1 MLGRFKKT
9 EAVGAPE
16 FLVAGLGNPEK
27 KYTLTRHN
35 SGFLCVD
42 FLAEKH
48 GFKINK
54 LKFKAVIADTVINSH
69 RCIVMKPQTYMNL
82 SGESLREWVNY
93 YKLDPE
99 TEMIVI
105 YDDIDLEPGQI
116 RIRKKGSAG
125 GHNGIKSIIAQLGTQ
140 NFYRIKVGVGAKP
153 RGWDLADYVLGRFSS
168 DERIAVD
175 KAICDAADAVE
186 MILRDG
192 IESAM
197 NHYNRKNKQEQQE

>member
-69 RCIVMKPQTYMNL
+69 RN
-82 SGESLREWVNY
+82 EAA
-93 YKLDPE
+93 
-99 TEMIVI
+99 
-105 YDDIDLEPGQI
+105 DLYEFKRRG
-116 RIRKKGSAG
+116 RKGC
-125 GHNGIKSIIAQLGTQ
+125 
-140 NFYRIKVGVGAKP
+140 
-153 RGWDLADYVLGRFSS
+153 GRF
-168 DERIAVD
+168 
-175 KAICDAADAVE
+175 
-186 MILRDG
+186 L
-192 IESAM
+192 
-197 NHYNRKNKQEQQE
+197 

>member
-54 LKFKAVIADTVINSH
+54 LKFKAFS
-69 RCIVMKPQTYMNL
+69 RY
-82 SGESLREWVNY
+82 G
-93 YKLDPE
+93 YKLAPLHCNE
-99 TEMIVI
+99 AA
-105 YDDIDLEPGQI
+105 DLYEFKRRG
-116 RIRKKGSAG
+116 RKGC
-125 GHNGIKSIIAQLGTQ
+125 
-140 NFYRIKVGVGAKP
+140 
-153 RGWDLADYVLGRFSS
+153 GRF
-168 DERIAVD
+168 
-175 KAICDAADAVE
+175 
-186 MILRDG
+186 L
-192 IESAM
+192 
-197 NHYNRKNKQEQQE
+197 

>member
-82 SGESLREWVNY
+82 SGESIAEIVNF

-99 TEMIVI
+99 SEMLII
-105 YDDIDLEPGQI
+105 FDDISLAPGSI
-116 RIRKKGSAG
+116 RVRKKGSAG
-125 GHNGIKSIIAQLGTQ
+125 GHNGIKSIISSVGTS
-140 NFYRIKVGVGAKP
+140 NFMRIKVGVGEKP
-153 RGWDLADYVLGRFSS
+153 QGWDLADHVLGRFSGE
-168 DERIAVD
+168 DRARVEEAIRDAEDAAVLMIQGEAD
-175 KAICDAADAVE
+175 KA
-186 MILRDG
+186 
-192 IESAM
+192 M
-197 NHYNRKNKQEQQE
+197 NDFNAKKQENTK

>member
-1 MLGRFKKT
+1 MGFDTIDELIDRHRIPQGGIAHKAMYGKGMIAG
-9 EAVGAPE
+9 EKVLAV
-16 FLVAGLGNPEK
+16 
-27 KYTLTRHN
+27 
-35 SGFLCVD
+35 
-42 FLAEKH
+42 
-48 GFKINK
+48 
-54 LKFKAVIADTVINSH
+54 
-69 RCIVMKPQTYMNL
+69 KPLTYMNL